1 MVSLVTSSPEN
12 IFEAGAEVHPAMV
25 DAADA
30 AKIKVPLIMLASGD
44 ENAEDV
50 KKFEEALTGPK
61 HVEIFGDQIHG
72 WMAARAD
79 LKDERVKAEYTRGY
93 ETVLK
98 FFSKNF

>member
-1 MVSLVTSSPEN
+1 VVSLVVSSPDN

-44 ENAEDV
+44 ETAEDV
-50 KKFEEALTGPK
+50 KKFGDNLTGPK
-61 HVEIFGDQIHG
+61 HIETFQDQVHG

-98 FFSKNF
+98 FFGKNF